1 MELNLRKARK
11 LESKIGEQIKSKRS
25 DLGTSAQV
33 RVNLDVSKLDDFVVE
48 ARNLF
53 HDELTNL
60 NNLIQVKQDIR
71 NLIAQANANIG
82 INDLISQKLLLEAN
96 IALLNSLVGTDVYDR
111 ETVNDSIALTKKQ
124 QESERSSIY
133 ARTTLS
139 VSFLSKIDK
148 EKFISDKQKA
158 QKDIESLEDKLAE
171 LNYSTKIKLN
181 GNSVKLLQDNGLV

>member
-53 HDELTNL
+53 HNELTNL
-60 NNLIQVKQDIR
+60 NNLIQIKQDIR

-96 IALLNSLVGTDVYDR
+96 IALLNSLVGTDTYDK

-148 EKFISDKQKA
+148 EKFISDKLKA
-158 QKDIESLEDKLAE
+158 QKDIEGLEDRLAE

>member
-148 EKFISDKQKA
+148 EKFISDKLKA
-158 QKDIESLEDKLAE
+158 QKDIEGLEDRLAE

>member
-11 LESKIGEQIKSKRS
+11 LESKIGEQIKSKKN

-33 RVNLDVSKLDDFVVE
+33 RVNLDISKLDDFVVE

-53 HDELTNL
+53 HDELANL
-60 NNLIQVKQDIR
+60 NNLTQVKQDIR

-133 ARTTLS
+133 ARTTLN

>member
-71 NLIAQANANIG
+71 NLIAQANANVG
-82 INDLISQKLLLEAN
+82 INDFISQKLLLEAN

>member
-11 LESKIGEQIKSKRS
+11 LESKIGEQIKSKRG
-25 DLGTSAQV
+25 DLGTSVQL
-33 RVNLDVSKLDDFVVE
+33 RVNLDISKLDDFVVE

-96 IALLNSLVGTDVYDR
+96 TALLNSLVGTDVYDR
-111 ETVNDSIALTKKQ
+111 ETVNDSIALSKKQ
-124 QESERSSIY
+124 QEGERSSMY

-148 EKFISDKQKA
+148 EKFASDKQKA

-181 GNSVKLLQDNGLV
+181 ATSVKLLQDNGLL

>member
-33 RVNLDVSKLDDFVVE
+33 RVNLDISKLDDFVVE

-53 HDELTNL
+53 HDELSNL

-96 IALLNSLVGTDVYDR
+96 IALLNSLVGTDVYDK

-148 EKFISDKQKA
+148 EKFIADKLKA
-158 QKDIESLEDKLAE
+158 QKDIEALEDKLAE

-181 GNSVKLLQDNGLV
+181 SNSVKLLQDNGLV

>member
-33 RVNLDVSKLDDFVVE
+33 RVNLDISKLDDFVVE

-96 IALLNSLVGTDVYDR
+96 IALLNSLVGTDVYDK
-111 ETVNDSIALTKKQ
+111 ETVNDSIALNKKQ

-139 VSFLSKIDK
+139 VAFLSKIDK
-148 EKFISDKQKA
+148 DKFISDKQQA
-158 QKDIESLEDKLAE
+158 QKDVEALEDKLAE

>member
-11 LESKIGEQIKSKRS
+11 LESKIGEQIKSKKS
-25 DLGTSAQV
+25 LGTSAQV
-33 RVNLDVSKLDDFVVE
+33 RVNLDVSKLDDFVIE

-53 HDELTNL
+53 HDELSNL

-71 NLIAQANANIG
+71 NLIAQANANVG
-82 INDLISQKLLLEAN
+82 INDFISQKLLLEAN

-133 ARTTLS
+133 ARTTLN

-148 EKFISDKQKA
+148 EKFASDKQKA

-181 GNSVKLLQDNGLV
+181 ANSMKLLQDNGLV

>member
-11 LESKIGEQIKSKRS
+11 LESKIGEHIKSKKN

-33 RVNLDVSKLDDFVVE
+33 RVNLDISKLDDFVVE

-60 NNLIQVKQDIR
+60 NNLTQVKQDIR

-96 IALLNSLVGTDVYDR
+96 IALLNSLVGTDVYDK
-111 ETVNDSIALTKKQ
+111 EAVNDSIALTKKQ

-148 EKFISDKQKA
+148 EKFASDKQKA
-158 QKDIESLEDKLAE
+158 QKDVESLEDKLAE

-181 GNSVKLLQDNGLV
+181 ATSVKLLQDNGLL

>member
-33 RVNLDVSKLDDFVVE
+33 RVNLDISKLDDFVVE

-96 IALLNSLVGTDVYDR
+96 IALLNSLVGTDVYDK

-148 EKFISDKQKA
+148 EKFIADKLKA
-158 QKDIESLEDKLAE
+158 QKDIEGLEDRLAE